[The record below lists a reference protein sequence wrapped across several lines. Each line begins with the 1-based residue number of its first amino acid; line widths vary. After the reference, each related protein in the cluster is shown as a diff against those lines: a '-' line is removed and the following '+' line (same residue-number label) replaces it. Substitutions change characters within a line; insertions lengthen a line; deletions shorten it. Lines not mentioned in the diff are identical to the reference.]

1 MKISKKISML
11 ITALIVSFSSVSHSN
26 TFYGVGDSTT
36 GTYADWMKT
45 VYNRAG
51 MPELLSIPLTT
62 FDKDYNLVPMAAES
76 WSQSDDGLTWTF
88 KLRDGLVWSDGPKL
102 KASDYIFALTRA
114 VTTGFDFGWYYSFAA
129 GIKNWNAVSDGSKDV
144 SELGIRAIDDLT
156 IEVTTESVK
165 PYLPGVFSLWFP
177 VAEHAWKKH
186 GDEYAANVDTLPSSY
201 AFVMESWEKSTNKQ
215 VFVKNPTYNGPWPCL
230 LYTSPSPRD
239 S

>member
-1 MKISKKISML
+1 M
-11 ITALIVSFSSVSHSN
+11 
-26 TFYGVGDSTT
+26 G
-36 GTYADWMKT
+36 
-45 VYNRAG
+45 
-51 MPELLSIPLTT
+51 
-62 FDKDYNLVPMAAES
+62 AES

-88 KLRDGLVWSDGPKL
+88 KLRDGLVWSDGPAL

-144 SELGIRAIDDLT
+144 SELGIRAVDDLT

-186 GDEYAANVDTLPSSY
+186 GD
-201 AFVMESWEKSTNKQ
+201 
-215 VFVKNPTYNGPWPCL
+215 
-230 LYTSPSPRD
+230 
-239 S
+239 

>member
-1 MKISKKISML
+1 MKIHKKISIL
-11 ITALIVSFSSVSHSN
+11 ITALIVSFSNISYSD

-62 FDKDYNLVPMAAES
+62 FDKDYNLVPMAAEY

-88 KLRDGLVWSDGPKL
+88 KLRDGLVWSDGPAL

-144 SELGIRAIDDLT
+144 SELGIRAVDDLT
-156 IEVTTESVK
+156 I
-165 PYLPGVFSLWFP
+165 
-177 VAEHAWKKH
+177 
-186 GDEYAANVDTLPSSY
+186 
-201 AFVMESWEKSTNKQ
+201 
-215 VFVKNPTYNGPWPCL
+215 
-230 LYTSPSPRD
+230 
-239 S
+239 